1 MIPPCYPLSLLLNPY
16 RHPQKM
22 AVFLR
27 YIIIREM
34 DSNRRFPIKK
44 KPLVETKRGD
54 DGSETSAW

>member
-1 MIPPCYPLSLLLNPY
+1 
-16 RHPQKM
+16 M